1 MCVIAT
7 VEAQVRSSSVGVLCV
22 VRLRLSK
29 AALQRGVPWN
39 PSVSATVISRQFVVM
54 FIQVIVDEVNHVL
67 YLNP

>member
-29 AALQRGVPWN
+29 AALQKRGSMEPLCIRHCCQQTICSDVH
-39 PSVSATVISRQFVVM
+39 SSHSR
-54 FIQVIVDEVNHVL
+54 
-67 YLNP
+67 